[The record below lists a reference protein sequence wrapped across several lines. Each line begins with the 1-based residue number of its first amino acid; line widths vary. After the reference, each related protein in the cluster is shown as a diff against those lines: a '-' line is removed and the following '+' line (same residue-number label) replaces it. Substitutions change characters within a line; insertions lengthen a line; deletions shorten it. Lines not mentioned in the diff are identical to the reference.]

1 MNGIG
6 VSGCATSVSR
16 KRSQQR
22 AGRGPRCCRA
32 ITGPYHATH
41 APFCWQ
47 LITSLVRLKLGVTLF
62 FAAAVLPALASL
74 APTRPLSS
82 FIHQSW
88 QSAQGLPQNSVLAMA
103 QTRDGYLWIGT
114 EEGLVRFDGVRFT
127 TFNARSSGLPSKVV
141 TALLPSGDHDLWVGT
156 NGGGLARFANG
167 KFTAYTT
174 RSGLPNNSILCLYLD
189 HGGTLWI
196 GTDGGGLVRL
206 EKDRPGKARFR
217 VYSKADGLADNAVFS
232 ISETSDGVLW
242 IGTHNGLNAF
252 NAGRFS
258 VPSINA
264 QLQNR
269 YVRALLVDRSGAKW
283 IGTEDGLYR
292 WTGPTLELF
301 TKANGLA
308 ADSIYSLLQDRA
320 GSVWIGTSAAG
331 LTRYAEGRFTNVE
344 PGTLSGVA
352 VWSLLDDAAGNL
364 WAGTTGSGLHSFHQ
378 GPFTT
383 LSRTDGL
390 PADAILAVFQDREG
404 GVWLGSDRGL
414 ISYRD
419 GRVTSY
425 SQANGLPDNLVFSV
439 AQDRS
444 GAIWASTRKGLS
456 RLANGRLTTFTTAN
470 GLANDFVVCL
480 FVDHLGTLWMGSRG
494 GLTRYDGDQFRT
506 YTTHDGL
513 PNDFVSAID
522 EAKDGTLWV
531 ATGGGVSSLHNGH
544 IATFT
549 TRNGLSNDVVRAVY
563 ADPDGS
569 VWFGSNGGGLSHL
582 RNGVFS
588 NITTDNGLFDDSL
601 FAILDDR
608 VGHLWLTCN
617 RGIFS
622 VSKQQIELVAKGA
635 ARTVSPAVYG
645 TGDGLKSHEC
655 NGGFQPAAW
664 RLFDGRMAF
673 PTMLGVS
680 IADPVRL
687 NEGAALPA
695 IIERAVVD
703 GKDYIARQPLTVPP
717 GRGDLQF
724 EFSAPTFSGAETV
737 QFRYMLEGFDKDWL
751 DAGTRRSAYYT
762 NIPHGE
768 YRFRVRA
775 GKGDNWKDAGAGVAV
790 TLEPHYYQTLPF
802 YLLVGMAAIGL
813 CAVAYSWRVNQLKR
827 REQIL
832 LELVNERTAALRE
845 SERQLRRSRDEL
857 EIRVHERTIELV
869 RSNQA
874 LEAEVVVRRRT
885 VDQLRVAKVLAE
897 QASNAKSEFLANIS
911 HEIRTPING
920 ILGMTEVTLSTELD
934 DEQREYLDLVKLSA
948 DSLLGVVNSILD
960 FSTMANEE
968 VTLDNR
974 PFPLLDAIQEV
985 IEPIAARAHEKG
997 LSFASNT
1004 ISLPRTVIDDR
1015 GRLAKVL
1022 SNLLDNAVKFTERGS
1037 VTLTAGMDE
1046 RAGEYVALH
1055 FVVADTG
1062 PGLAP
1067 DKQQLIFEPFTQA
1080 DNSSTRQ
1087 HGGTGLGLTISSQ
1100 IVALMGGR
1108 IWVESNVGEGS
1119 QFHVT
1124 ARFALTPEQENQLA
1138 ANGQRPTAVPFEF
1151 ASRS

>member
-1 MNGIG
+1 
-6 VSGCATSVSR
+6 
-16 KRSQQR
+16 
-22 AGRGPRCCRA
+22 
-32 ITGPYHATH
+32 
-41 APFCWQ
+41 
-47 LITSLVRLKLGVTLF
+47 LF
-62 FAAAVLPALASL
+62 IAAALPALASV

-88 QSAQGLPQNSVLAMA
+88 QTAQGLPQNSVLAMA

-127 TFNARSSGLPSKVV
+127 TFNARGSGLPSKIV
-141 TALLPSGDHDLWVGT
+141 TALLPIGDHDLWVGT
-156 NGGGLARFANG
+156 NGGGLARFADG
-167 KFTAYTT
+167 KFTPYTT
-174 RSGLPNNSILCLYLD
+174 RSGLPNNSILCLHLD
-189 HGGTLWI
+189 RHGTLWA
-196 GTDGGGLVRL
+196 GTDGGGLVHL
-206 EKDRPGKARFR
+206 EKDRPGKSHFR

-232 ISETSDGVLW
+232 LSETSDGILW
-242 IGTHNGLNAF
+242 IGTHNGVNTF
-252 NAGRFS
+252 KAGNLS
-258 VPSINA
+258 VPGIDA

-269 YVRALLVDRSGAKW
+269 YVRALLVDRSGAEW

-292 WTGPTLELF
+292 WNGSALERF
-301 TKANGLA
+301 TKTNGLA
-308 ADSIYSLLQDRA
+308 ADSIYSLLQDGA
-320 GSVWIGTSAAG
+320 GSIWIGTAGAG
-331 LTRYAEGRFTNVE
+331 LTRYAEGRFTDVQ

-352 VWSLLDDAAGNL
+352 VWSLLEDAAGNL
-364 WAGTTGSGLHSFHQ
+364 WAGTTGSGLHVFRQ
-378 GPFTT
+378 GSFTT
-383 LSRTDGL
+383 LSMADGL
-390 PADAILAVFQDREG
+390 PADAMLAVFQDRDG
-404 GVWLGSDRGL
+404 GIWLGSDHGL
-414 ISYRD
+414 VNYRD

-444 GAIWASTRKGLS
+444 GRIWASTRKGLS
-456 RLANGRLTTFTTAN
+456 RLENGRFITYTAAN

-480 FVDHLGTLWMGSRG
+480 FVDHLGNLWMGSRG
-494 GLTRYDGDQFRT
+494 GLTRYDGNQFRT

-522 EAKDGTLWV
+522 EAADGTLWV

-544 IATFT
+544 IATLT
-549 TRNGLSNDVVRAVY
+549 SRNGLSNDVVRAVY

-569 VWFGSNGGGLSHL
+569 IWFGTNGGGLSHL
-582 RNGVFS
+582 HNGVFS
-588 NITTDNGLFDDSL
+588 NITTENGLFDDSL

-608 VGHLWLTCN
+608 AGHLWLTCN
-617 RGIFS
+617 RGVFS
-622 VSKQQIELVAKGA
+622 VSKQQIELVARGA
-635 ARTVSPAVYG
+635 ARTVTPAVYG

-664 RLFDGRMAF
+664 RLADGRLAF

-680 IADPVRL
+680 IADPMRL
-687 NEGAALPA
+687 NQAAALPA
-695 IIERAVVD
+695 IIERVVAD
-703 GKDYIARQPLTVPP
+703 GKDYVANKAMNAPP

-775 GKGDNWKDAGAGVAV
+775 GKGDNWKDAGAGVAI

-802 YLLVGMAAIGL
+802 YLLVGMAAVGL
-813 CAVAYSWRVNQLKR
+813 CGVVYSWRVNQLKR
-827 REQIL
+827 REQTL
-832 LELVNERTAALRE
+832 LELVDERTAALRE

-874 LEAEVVVRRRT
+874 LEAEIVVRRRT
-885 VDQLRVAKVLAE
+885 EDQLRVAKVVAE

-934 DEQREYLDLVKLSA
+934 TEQREYLDLVKLSA
-948 DSLLGVVNSILD
+948 DSLLRVVNSILD

-968 VTLDNR
+968 VTLNNA
-974 PFPLLDAIQEV
+974 PFPLPHVIQELV
-985 IEPIAARAHEKG
+985 EPLAALAHEKG
-997 LSFASNT
+997 LSFACNT
-1004 ISLPRTVIDDR
+1004 ISLPETVVGDR

-1022 SNLLDNAVKFTERGS
+1022 SNLLDNAVKFTERGG
-1037 VTLTAGMDE
+1037 VTLSAGIDE
-1046 RAGEYVALH
+1046 RTADSVALH
-1055 FVVADTG
+1055 FVIGDTG

-1067 DKQQLIFEPFTQA
+1067 DKQQLIFEPFTQG

-1108 IWVESNVGEGS
+1108 IWVESNLGEGS

-1124 ARFALTPEQENQLA
+1124 TRFALTAEAEATDGESQPHDQNFRAVLA
-1138 ANGQRPTAVPFEF
+1138 P
-1151 ASRS
+1151 S